1 MSSWGNTDSIYD
13 KPHWSEERQVR
24 PFASLVTANNTT
36 SGNTIVFVGS
46 GANTAANIGIAAG
59 MYIYGTNASIT
70 GEQEFFTSNN
80 YVVSVSV
87 NTVRL
92 ANNVMGSIA
101 SGTSLDFGTNILYNQ
116 NTANTY
122 FGDTVLVSS
131 SRLAN
136 TVGFANT
143 STAHV
148 GWQHVTTG
156 TGGRAGRVQVE
167 TLVAL
172 SNTAIANTN
181 SGRTSNT
188 NTYYTGV

>member
-1 MSSWGNTDSIYD
+1 MTNHTGRKT
-13 KPHWSEERQVR
+13 QVR
-24 PFASLVTANNTT
+24 PFATLVTANTT
-36 SGNTIVFVGS
+36 SSGNTIVFVGS
-46 GANTAANIGIAAG
+46 GANTAANVGIVAG

-80 YVVSVSV
+80 YVVSVSI

-92 ANNVMGSIA
+92 ANNVMGSIP

-116 NTANTY
+116 DTANTY
-122 FGDTVLVSS
+122 FGDTVIVSS
-131 SRLAN
+131 SRFTN

-172 SNTAIANTN
+172 SNVAIANTN